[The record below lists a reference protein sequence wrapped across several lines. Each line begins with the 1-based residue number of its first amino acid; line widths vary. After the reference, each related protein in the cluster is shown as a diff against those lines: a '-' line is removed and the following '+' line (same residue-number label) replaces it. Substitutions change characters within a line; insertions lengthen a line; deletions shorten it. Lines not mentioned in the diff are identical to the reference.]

1 MNKERNKQIAITLW
15 TLTSKEI
22 RRFMRIW
29 IQTLV
34 PPAVTMSLY
43 FVIFVCVCNDNK
55 SKNNCFT
62 LSPDIYIPNSKSQVY
77 FPKLRSLRLLLERIQ

>member
-1 MNKERNKQIAITLW
+1 MKYISNKTILITLW

-43 FVIFVCVCNDNK
+43 FVIFG
-55 SKNNCFT
+55 
-62 LSPDIYIPNSKSQVY
+62 
-77 FPKLRSLRLLLERIQ
+77 SLIGHRIGEMD

>member
-1 MNKERNKQIAITLW
+1 MEKPNKINIAITLW

-29 IQTLV
+29 VQTLV

-43 FVIFVCVCNDNK
+43 FVIFG
-55 SKNNCFT
+55 
-62 LSPDIYIPNSKSQVY
+62 
-77 FPKLRSLRLLLERIQ
+77 SLIGP

>member
-1 MNKERNKQIAITLW
+1 MKDISNKTILITLW

-34 PPAVTMSLY
+34 PPAVTMSFY
-43 FVIFVCVCNDNK
+43 FVIFG
-55 SKNNCFT
+55 
-62 LSPDIYIPNSKSQVY
+62 
-77 FPKLRSLRLLLERIQ
+77 SLIGPRIVEME

>member
-1 MNKERNKQIAITLW
+1 MDKETNINISVTLW

-34 PPAVTMSLY
+34 PPAVTMTLY
-43 FVIFVCVCNDNK
+43 FVILMRVIK
-55 SKNNCFT
+55 
-62 LSPDIYIPNSKSQVY
+62 
-77 FPKLRSLRLLLERIQ
+77 LLLKCLQLGPI

>member
-1 MNKERNKQIAITLW
+1 MKDISNRTILITLW

-43 FVIFVCVCNDNK
+43 FVIFG
-55 SKNNCFT
+55 
-62 LSPDIYIPNSKSQVY
+62 
-77 FPKLRSLRLLLERIQ
+77 SLMVLELVKWMDLIMSSL